1 MTISRFKFVLWNYG
15 RSFQDMTELCKKF
28 NDKYECSYFHFTQQI
43 APKTQNPHVD
53 GYYEYPTPRRWTGEV
68 KKMKKIFDLPF
79 ADKHANKAFDQSSG
93 HFGDV
98 QTAKGTA
105 GENMDY
111 SENPTATTELIQW
124 GEPGKGQGFRQDL
137 SEYNDAL
144 QASEM
149 SAESIALADP
159 AKYHQYARTFHKIED
174 ITLRKRFR
182 TEMTEG
188 LWIFGPTAAGKSHKA
203 FEGYHP
209 DTHYLWKLNDNGWQ
223 DGYRGQ
229 ETVIINDFRGKGIDY
244 DMMLN
249 LVDKWPYTIP
259 QRGKEPF
266 PFLAKKVIITSPM
279 SPDQVYHRR
288 HASDGIEQLLRRFQI
303 VEKKDPSSEG
313 VVLPSEHFIAKS
325 SQSSGSANFWSDIT
339 QYDCYD

>member
-15 RSFQDMTELCKKF
+15 RSFQEMTDLCKKF
-28 NDKYECSYFHFTQQI
+28 NDKYECSYFHFAQQI
-43 APKTQNPHVD
+43 APSTQNPHVD
-53 GYYEYPTPRRWTGEV
+53 GYYEYPTPRRWKGEFN
-68 KKMKKIFDLPF
+68 KMKKIFNID
-79 ADKHANKAFDQSSG
+79 DN

-111 SENPTATTELIQW
+111 SENNTATTGLIQW
-124 GEPGKGQGFRQDL
+124 GEPAKGQGFRQDL
-137 SEYNDAL
+137 SEYNEAL

-149 SAESIALADP
+149 SAESIALSDP
-159 AKYHQYARTFHKIED
+159 VKYHQYSRTFHKIED

-188 LWIFGPTAAGKSHKA
+188 LWIFGSTGAGKSHMA
-203 FEGYHP
+203 FQGYSP

-229 ETVIINDFRGKGIDY
+229 PIVIINDFRGKGIEY

-249 LVDKWPYTIP
+249 LVDKWPYYLP

-266 PFLAKKVIITSPM
+266 PFLAKKVIVTSPM
-279 SPDQVYHRR
+279 SPDEVYHRR
-288 HASDGIEQLLRRFQI
+288 HASDGIAQLLRRFQI
-303 VEKKDPSSEG
+303 MEKTDPGSEG
-313 VVLPSEHFIAKS
+313 VVLPSDHFIAKP
-325 SQSSGSANFWSDIT
+325 SQLSGSGDFWSNIT
-339 QYDCYD
+339 QDQFYD

>member
-1 MTISRFKFVLWNYG
+1 MTIARFKFVLWNYG
-15 RSFQDMTELCKKF
+15 RSFQEMYELCQQF
-28 NDKYECSYFHFTQQI
+28 YAKYECSYFHFTQQV
-43 APKTQNPHVD
+43 APTTQNLHVD
-53 GYYEYPTPRRWTGEV
+53 GYYEYPTPRKWAGEV
-68 KKMKKIFDLPF
+68 KKLKKIFD
-79 ADKHANKAFDQSSG
+79 KEYCSG
-93 HFGDV
+93 HFGDC
-98 QTAKGTA
+98 QTAHGTA

-111 SENPTATTELIQW
+111 SENDSAITDLVQW
-124 GEPGKGQGFRQDL
+124 GEAGKGQGFRQDL

-144 QASEM
+144 QAGEM
-149 SAESIALADP
+149 TAESIALSDP
-159 AKYHQYARTFHKIED
+159 TKYHQYGRTFHKIED

-188 LWIFGPTAAGKSHKA
+188 LWIFGPTGSGKSHMA
-203 FEGYHP
+203 MHDFNP

-223 DGYRGQ
+223 DGYRGHPI
-229 ETVIINDFRGKGIDY
+229 VIINDFRGKGIDY

-279 SPDQVYHRR
+279 SPDEVYHRR
-288 HASDGIEQLLRRFQI
+288 HESDGIAQLLRRFQI
-303 VEKKDPSSEG
+303 LEKTSQCSEG

-325 SQSSGSANFWSDIT
+325 SPAVGSEVFWSEVAPNNF
-339 QYDCYD
+339 YVK